1 MQAYIGKR
9 VLLFFPTLILVTIIV
24 FTLLRVVPGDPALL
38 LLGGGSEGESFT
50 QEDLAR
56 MRATLG
62 TDRPIFVQYGDW
74 FLNMWRLDFGN
85 SFYFQ
90 SGQHKLDAPVFGFI
104 AKRFPITFELTLL
117 AVLMAS
123 FVAIPLGVVSAIKQD
138 SISDY
143 AARIVTIT
151 GIAIPNFWLAIIM
164 LLLLAIVFDWM
175 PPLGYA
181 QIWDDP
187 AKNLQQMA
195 FPALALGLGNMA
207 FIARVTRSA
216 VLEVF
221 REDYIRT
228 ARSKGL
234 TERVVVYRHTL
245 KNALLPVV
253 TVGGYEFSRLLAGT
267 VIIELIFSVPGM
279 GRLLIDAVSH
289 RDFPLVQGIVVV
301 MAVMV
306 MVLNLMLDVTYAWLN
321 PRIRYT

>member
-38 LLGGGSEGESFT
+38 LLGGGTEGASYT
-50 QEDLAR
+50 QEDLDR
-56 MRATLG
+56 LRATLG
-62 TDRPIFVQYGDW
+62 TDRHPIVQYGDW

-90 SGQHKLDAPVFGFI
+90 SGQHKVDAPVFGFI
-104 AKRFPITFELTLL
+104 ADRFPITLELTLIAL
-117 AVLMAS
+117 LMAS
-123 FVAIPLGVVSAIKQD
+123 LVAIPLGVVSAFKQD

-143 AARIVTIT
+143 AARIITIT

-164 LLLLAIVFDWM
+164 LLFLAIIFDWI

-187 AKNLQQMA
+187 AKNLQQMV

-216 VLEVF
+216 VLEVL

-234 TERVVVYRHTL
+234 TEQKVVYRHTL

-253 TVGGYEFSRLLAGT
+253 TVGGYEFGRLLAGT
-267 VIIELIFSVPGM
+267 VIVELIFSVPGM
-279 GRLLIDAVSH
+279 GRLLIDAVFH

-301 MAVMV
+301 LAVMV
-306 MVLNLMLDVTYAWLN
+306 MVLNLMLDLTYAWLN